1 MLDYLQLTFAE
12 PNFANVYHHN
22 LHVFSRRGF
31 LGILLLPTAVVFV
44 PTASSSS
51 IPNPLPRA
59 LVFDLAGPLWM
70 PPLGHLRGG
79 GGAPFT
85 LNENGNLK
93 EIKPSHRDTF
103 MDCFLPFLPK
113 NPKRDSHSLD
123 SHCMRPFEM
132 V

>member
-1 MLDYLQLTFAE
+1 MCLTIGSWHRQSQTLPICTRIFQYR
-12 PNFANVYHHN
+12 V
-22 LHVFSRRGF
+22 
-31 LGILLLPTAVVFV
+31 LLLATAVVFV

-51 IPNPLPRA
+51 ISNPLPRA

-93 EIKPSHRDTF
+93 EIELYFIETHF
-103 MDCFLPFLPK
+103 
-113 NPKRDSHSLD
+113 
-123 SHCMRPFEM
+123 
-132 V
+132 

>member
-1 MLDYLQLTFAE
+1 MKEYPAPGKILGLTLHSG
-12 PNFANVYHHN
+12 HHN
-22 LHVFSRRGF
+22 LHVFSSRGF
-31 LGILLLPTAVVFV
+31 LGILFLATTVVFV

-51 IPNPLPRA
+51 ISNPLPRA

-93 EIKPSHRDTF
+93 EIELYFIETHF
-103 MDCFLPFLPK
+103 
-113 NPKRDSHSLD
+113 
-123 SHCMRPFEM
+123 
-132 V
+132 